1 MEKKRKKTSKRTKK
15 QGPIE
20 LLYGC
25 LLESQLCLRRVAQI
39 TIVSTQ
45 MKDLPERAS
54 RGTRMHI
61 LEGAA
66 READMQFWNQDFF
79 KEAED
84 DEDFSDSHGSFR

>member
-1 MEKKRKKTSKRTKK
+1 
-15 QGPIE
+15 
-20 LLYGC
+20 
-25 LLESQLCLRRVAQI
+25 
-39 TIVSTQ
+39 

-84 DEDFSDSHGSFR
+84 DEDFSDSHGPFR